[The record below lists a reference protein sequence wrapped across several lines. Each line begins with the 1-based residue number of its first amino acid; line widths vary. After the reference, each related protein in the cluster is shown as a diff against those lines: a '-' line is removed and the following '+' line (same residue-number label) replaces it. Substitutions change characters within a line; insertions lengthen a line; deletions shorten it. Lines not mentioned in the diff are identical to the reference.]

1 MDKDTVRNMLIA
13 AAIFFGI
20 LVVGP
25 RLLPLQPPNRGEDL
39 VREDVAGSDR
49 ESQPTE
55 TTPPASQGGAIG
67 EVRSGARGEAPGDG
81 EAAVS
86 VREADVERVE
96 KMGADLDA
104 EAGGEPETI
113 AYRMQ
118 LVVSNLGGGS
128 VVSATLSDHDETV
141 EGKEK
146 YKLLAPFEAADG
158 RRYLSLGING
168 ISIDGVYVSLSDKK
182 WHSEE
187 GLTDYYSDASD
198 GQQIEF
204 FIDVHDKAGPAVRLT
219 RRLRLPRQP
228 EDTGRHDLFS
238 DLEIENLS
246 DREHRVVVTMG
257 GGMGVRRASPRMDDR
272 VVDFGM
278 IREGRVAGTRVPRA
292 DVSKADGLRYRL
304 FDASAESTEGKFAW
318 AATANSYFTCIM
330 APRDGAGRPDA
341 SQFREVRAIDADG
354 DTATDGDLT
363 LLLITVPKTLQAGER
378 FSLAVAIYLGEMDPK
393 AFKREEDYRAAN
405 YYFQIEQGFSS
416 CCTIPLLVEMMIG
429 LLNGLHWIIPDYGL
443 AIIMLVLIVRGTLH
457 PVTKWQQVSMVRMQS
472 KMGEVAPQ
480 LAELKKKYP
489 NDRQKQQQEQMK
501 VYKEHG
507 INPMGQMTSC
517 LPMALQMPIWIALF
531 MSLGNNIEMRH
542 EGFLFTWVRD
552 LTQPDALIPFATPF
566 VLPFGIELRSFN
578 LLPLLV
584 SLTMYIQQKLMP
596 KPKPNPNQTDEQ
608 KQQQAMM
615 QKMMP
620 MMSIMMLFFFYG
632 APSGLNLYIMSSSIF
647 GAIEQARIRKHIRD
661 REEAGTL
668 HAPPKKKAATGMA
681 RGEKPKLGW
690 FSRLSQMADQAQ
702 KQQKRRGA

>member
-13 AAIFFGI
+13 AAIFFGV

-25 RLLPLQPPNRGEDL
+25 RLLPLQPPNRGEDA
-39 VREDVAGSDR
+39 VREVADGPDR
-49 ESQPTE
+49 EAQPTE
-55 TTPPASQGGAIG
+55 TTSPASQGGAIG
-67 EVRSGARGEAPGDG
+67 EVQSGARGEAAGGG
-81 EAAVS
+81 EAAFS
-86 VREADVERVE
+86 IREADVERVE
-96 KMGADLDA
+96 KMGADLDGA
-104 EAGGEPETI
+104 VGNDSAAIP
-113 AYRMQ
+113 YRMQ
-118 LVVSNLGGGS
+118 LQVSNLGGGS
-128 VVSATLSDHDETV
+128 IVSATLSDHDETV

-146 YKLLAPFEAADG
+146 YKLLAPFEGSDG

-168 ISIDGVYVSLSDKK
+168 INIDGKDVSLDDKK
-182 WHSEE
+182 WHSKD
-187 GLTDYYSDASD
+187 GVTDYHSDASD
-198 GQQIEF
+198 GRQIEF

-228 EDTGRHDLFS
+228 EDIGRHDLFC

-246 DREHRVVVTMG
+246 DHEHRVVVTMG
-257 GGMGVRRASPRMDDR
+257 GGMSVRRANPRMDDR

-278 IREGRVAGTRVPRA
+278 ILEGRVTGTRVQRA
-292 DVSKADGLRYRL
+292 EVSKAPGLSYRL
-304 FDASAESTEGKFAW
+304 FDPSAESTEGKFAW
-318 AATANSYFTCIM
+318 AATANSYFTCTI
-330 APRDGAGRPDA
+330 APQDAAGRPDA
-341 SQFREVRAIDADG
+341 SQFKEVRAVDADG
-354 DTATDGDLT
+354 DTATEDDLT
-363 LLLITVPKTLQAGER
+363 LHLVTAPKTLRAGED
-378 FSLAVAIYLGEMDPK
+378 FSLAVAIYLGEKDPK
-393 AFKREEDYRAAN
+393 AFKGEEDYRAAN
-405 YYFQIEQGFSS
+405 YYFQIEQGYSS

-472 KMGEVAPQ
+472 KMNEVAPR
-480 LAELKKKYP
+480 LAELKKKYS

-501 VYKEHG
+501 LYKEHG

-566 VLPFGIELRSFN
+566 MLPFGIELRSFN

-584 SLTMYIQQKLMP
+584 SLTMFIQQKLMP

-647 GAIEQARIRKHIRD
+647 GAIEQARIRKHIR
-661 REEAGTL
+661 EHEAAGTL
-668 HAPPKKKAATGMA
+668 HKPAKKAATEMGRA
-681 RGEKPKLGW
+681 KKSKPGWLG
-690 FSRLSQMADQAQ
+690 RLSEMADKAQ